1 MRRLSIFLV
10 VRNPQINLSKIV
22 HIYVYILTL
31 GCAIIAALSF
41 FVSLIRAS
49 ALMISSWFSTYLD
62 HSVKSLSNTRFLH
75 QRQQSRLLSKIQV
88 VDYCLILF
96 LLTGVSEKQQVF
108 IKRLKISVNYRV
120 TASPCGPTE
129 ASSIVILRWKS
140 IISVIQNYE
149 QLTFDGLPVFGSY
162 YRVSQ
167 KTHQ

>member
-1 MRRLSIFLV
+1 M
-10 VRNPQINLSKIV
+10 
-22 HIYVYILTL
+22 
-31 GCAIIAALSF
+31 
-41 FVSLIRAS
+41 
-49 ALMISSWFSTYLD
+49 
-62 HSVKSLSNTRFLH
+62 
-75 QRQQSRLLSKIQV
+75 
-88 VDYCLILF
+88 
-96 LLTGVSEKQQVF
+96 LTGVSEKQQVF

-167 KTHQ
+167 KNTPIKQTKMAKPGRLVNIPKGFKRVRNGRARCFFDNLGPFWNHLNTFGPFQTKINLLPHKGSHLVRKVKFF